1 MSAPLVIAQRVG
13 FPGALGTRLAALLD
27 APAGTPRAFAVLS
40 HCYTCTK
47 DLKAA
52 VVIARSLAARGVATL
67 RFDFTGLGES
77 AGDFA
82 DTNLTTNVEDLRR
95 AAAWLRE
102 THRAPA
108 LLVGHS
114 FGGTAAILAARG
126 LPEITAVVTLGSP
139 ADPRHLAD
147 TLIARAPD
155 LATQGE
161 AVVPIG
167 GRPHRVR
174 RQLLEDLARHDVLA
188 AVAALDRAYL
198 VLHAPEDDTVPFE
211 HADRLFA
218 AARPPRAFVSLTHAT
233 HLLERR
239 PDAEWA
245 GELIATW
252 ALRHLP

>member
-13 FPGALGTRLAALLD
+13 FPGALGTRIAALLD
-27 APAGTPRAFAVLS
+27 APAGPPRAVAVLA

-52 VVIARSLAARGVATL
+52 VILARTLVARGVAVL

-82 DTNLTTNVEDLRR
+82 DTNLTTNVEDIHR
-95 AAAWLRE
+95 AAAFLRDAY
-102 THRAPA
+102 RAPA
-108 LLVGHS
+108 FLVGHS
-114 FGGTAAILAARG
+114 FGGTASILAARG
-126 LPEITAVVTLGSP
+126 LPEVAAVVTLGSP
-139 ADPRHLAD
+139 ADPMHLGA
-147 TLIARAPD
+147 TLMSRAPD
-155 LATQGE
+155 LATAGE

-188 AVAALDRAYL
+188 AVADLGRPLL
-198 VLHAPEDDTVPFE
+198 VLHAPEDDTVPFD
-211 HADRLFA
+211 HADRLFS
-218 AARPPRAFVSLTHAT
+218 AARPPRAFVSLTGAT

-239 PDAEWA
+239 PDAEWV